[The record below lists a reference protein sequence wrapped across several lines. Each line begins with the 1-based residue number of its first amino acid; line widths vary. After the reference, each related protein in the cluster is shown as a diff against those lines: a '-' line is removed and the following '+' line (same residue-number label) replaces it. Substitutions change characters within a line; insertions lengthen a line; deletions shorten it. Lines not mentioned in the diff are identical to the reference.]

1 MLALDHVGIA
11 VRHLSDAAR
20 VYETLLGLTI
30 TERYE
35 LPAEGVRIAFVR
47 SGAVDLE
54 FLEPVGEGG
63 PLATFLATRGP
74 GLHHVAFRV
83 PDLKAALAAAVA
95 GGATP
100 VEPSPRVPAVS
111 SPSRSTA
118 RCSPPSRRP
127 SGRAPMYR
135 PSSTMR

>member
-1 MLALDHVGIA
+1 MITFDHVGIA
-11 VRHLSDAAR
+11 VRHLGDAAQ

-74 GLHHVAFRV
+74 GLHHGAFRG
-83 PDLKAALAAAVA
+83 PDPKTARAAA
-95 GGATP
+95 GGQGAARP
-100 VEPSPRVPAVS
+100 VRGPA
-111 SPSRSTA
+111 R
-118 RCSPPSRRP
+118 
-127 SGRAPMYR
+127 
-135 PSSTMR
+135 

>member
-1 MLALDHVGIA
+1 MTLDHVGIA
-11 VRHLSDAAR
+11 VRHLGDAAQ
-20 VYETLLGLTI
+20 VYETLFGLTI

-74 GLHHVAFRV
+74 GLHHIAFRV
-83 PDLKAALAAAVA
+83 PDIKAALAGCVA

-100 VEPSPRVPAVS
+100 VEPAPQI
-111 SPSRSTA
+111 
-118 RCSPPSRRP
+118 
-127 SGRAPMYR
+127 GRASCR
-135 PSSTMR
+135 ER

>member
-74 GLHHVAFRV
+74 GLHHIAFRV
-83 PDLKAALAAAVA
+83 PDIKAALAAAVA

-100 VEPSPRVPAVS
+100 VEPAPRRGARGSLIAFLHP
-111 SPSRSTA
+111 STA
-118 RCSPPSRRP
+118 GGVLVELVER
-127 SGRAPMYR
+127 
-135 PSSTMR
+135 

>member
-1 MLALDHVGIA
+1 MTALAEVGVA
-11 VRHLSDAAR
+11 VRRLGDAAQ
-20 VYETLLGLTI
+20 VYETLFGLTI

-74 GLHHVAFRV
+74 GLHHIAFRV
-83 PDLKAALAAAVA
+83 PDIKAALAAAVA

-100 VEPSPRVPAVS
+100 VEPAPR
-111 SPSRSTA
+111 RGA

-127 SGRAPMYR
+127 SGRAPMCR
-135 PSSTMR
+135 PSSAMR

>member
-1 MLALDHVGIA
+1 MALDHVGIA
-11 VRHLSDAAR
+11 VRHLGDAAQ
-20 VYETLLGLTI
+20 VYETLFGLTI

-74 GLHHVAFRV
+74 GLHHIAFRV
-83 PDLKAALAAAVA
+83 PISR
-95 GGATP
+95 P
-100 VEPSPRVPAVS
+100 RWQPRWREEPPPL
-111 SPSRSTA
+111 
-118 RCSPPSRRP
+118 SPPRGEEREDP
-127 SGRAPMYR
+127 
-135 PSSTMR
+135 